1 MVVGLMDTT
10 ISLSIFLLRLG
21 KEKDFERDAGDDP
34 TARSALAPP
43 LEGYFSPL
51 PSMPK
56 MPSWVPAVQGLV
68 ASPSSVVLEAQSPA
82 ALLLVRRGA
91 RTFVITFGH
100 AWLRLKSDWLE
111 RDFGRRAALNLIKA
125 NSLIELRTEQVF
137 AQWHVASERA
147 PRGSAVDT
155 FGVEF
160 DRDLVSTVEG
170 ISSEP
175 MFGKVIRGGP
185 SLRVHAD
192 LTQLGALLDRAVIK
206 FRSKAYLKQWPDIDN
221 LSFVS
226 DAAIIAT
233 LEKNLDAD
241 LASGKASKS
250 IVLFTPAQR
259 RGEPL
264 TAASYV
270 VGRFHKNAALTPYL
284 TFGSWENHAKKHGL
298 PLTTSTAKATPIH
311 LLDDSSQEL
320 DECSAFD
327 CFGYEASLAGKPY
340 ILSSGIWYDVVP
352 SFLNRIN
359 RTAGQIPVPQ
369 KPLPAWNGIDDEG
382 VYNAGCAKSDN
393 SLLLFDKK
401 IVWYGGGQSR
411 FEFCDLMHLQSRRLY
426 FVKVPTRS
434 SGLSHLIEQAR
445 RTTELFFSSD
455 AGFRQ
460 ALKQKIL
467 RLDPNADTSWTSTR
481 PRPGD
486 WKLCLVS
493 MGRQAQK
500 LPFFAR
506 CSLANA
512 YRDFR
517 AAGHEVEYQT
527 V

>member
-1 MVVGLMDTT
+1 
-10 ISLSIFLLRLG
+10 
-21 KEKDFERDAGDDP
+21 
-34 TARSALAPP
+34 
-43 LEGYFSPL
+43 
-51 PSMPK
+51 MPK

-91 RTFVITFGH
+91 RTFVVTFGH
-100 AWLRLKSDWLE
+100 AWVRLKSDWLE

-125 NSLIELRTEQVF
+125 DVQIHHRPSSVTD
-137 AQWHVASERA
+137 VASERA

-175 MFGKVIRGGP
+175 IFGKVIRGGP

-192 LTQLGALLDRAVIK
+192 LTRLGALLDRAVIK
-206 FRSKAYLKQWPDIDN
+206 FRSRAYLKQWPDIDN

-311 LLDDSSQEL
+311 LLDDSGQEL

-327 CFGYEASLAGKPY
+327 CFEYEASLAGKPY

-359 RTAGQIPVPQ
+359 RTAGQIPVPAEAASSLERHRRRRRVQ
-369 KPLPAWNGIDDEG
+369 CWLREG
-382 VYNAGCAKSDN
+382 
-393 SLLLFDKK
+393 
-401 IVWYGGGQSR
+401 
-411 FEFCDLMHLQSRRLY
+411 
-426 FVKVPTRS
+426 
-434 SGLSHLIEQAR
+434 
-445 RTTELFFSSD
+445 
-455 AGFRQ
+455 
-460 ALKQKIL
+460 
-467 RLDPNADTSWTSTR
+467 
-481 PRPGD
+481 
-486 WKLCLVS
+486 
-493 MGRQAQK
+493 
-500 LPFFAR
+500 
-506 CSLANA
+506 
-512 YRDFR
+512 
-517 AAGHEVEYQT
+517 
-527 V
+527 